1 MVYAVDNNN
10 TFPGALQTMQTFT
23 IYITDV
29 NDVTPTFMMPTYVKT
44 VSEDHAVGTAV
55 LQLMATDSEM
65 GVNGMIMY
73 SILMGDGTFVI
84 NMVRYSTPQKMKFPI
99 KDFFRNYDL

>member
-55 LQLMATDSEM
+55 LQLMATDNEM

-84 NMVRYSTPQKMKFPI
+84 NMVRYSTPQEMKFSI